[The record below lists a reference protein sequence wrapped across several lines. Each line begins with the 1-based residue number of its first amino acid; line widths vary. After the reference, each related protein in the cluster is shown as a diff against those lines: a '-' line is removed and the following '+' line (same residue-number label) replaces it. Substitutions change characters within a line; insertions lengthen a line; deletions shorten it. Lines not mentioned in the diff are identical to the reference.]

1 MTGAFIFIT
10 LGVLILLN
18 NLFPGQFGFERT
30 WPVILIVIG
39 VVKIVEHVG
48 RAFQPRRRDSDPAAR
63 ADREGA
69 RTDG

>member
-18 NLFPGQFGFERT
+18 NLFPAQFGFERT

-39 VVKIVEHVG
+39 VVKIVEHLG
-48 RAFQPRRRDSDPAAR
+48 RALQQRRRDGDTATR
-63 ADREGA
+63 AGREGA
-69 RTDG
+69 GTDG